1 MLNFPKLWF
10 RAPKVSAA
18 VDNRGNIDSFSNDS
32 VDEAVA
38 PIEHLPDIL
47 AMCLRHDAANHRKGG
62 QSFSARDNARDK
74 ISGVKIRV
82 SGNVVWRVY
91 LVRSLRWEQLR

>member
-1 MLNFPKLWF
+1 M
-10 RAPKVSAA
+10 
-18 VDNRGNIDSFSNDS
+18 DNRENIDSFSNDS

-38 PIEHLPDIL
+38 PIEYFPDIQAL
-47 AMCLRHDAANHRKGG
+47 CLRYDAANHRKGG

-91 LVRSLRWEQLR
+91 LLRSQRWEQLRGGAA